1 MKYLVDVRI
10 HDREA
15 AKPHLAGHLAYLNAH
30 FETGNFSMFG
40 AYGDGTG
47 GMLIA
52 EASSLEALEAVLN
65 LDPLKAGNCTKWQV
79 TPLKVACFD
88 PAAFAS

>member
-1 MKYLVDVRI
+1 
-10 HDREA
+10 
-15 AKPHLAGHLAYLNAH
+15 
-30 FETGNFSMFG
+30 MFG

-52 EASSLEALEAVLN
+52 EAASPEALESVLE
-65 LDPLKAGNCTKWQV
+65 LDPLKAGNCAKWQA

-88 PAAFAS
+88 PAAFTH

>member
-1 MKYLVDVRI
+1 MKFLVDVRI
-10 HDREA
+10 HEREA
-15 AKPHLAGHLAYLNAH
+15 AKPHLAAHLAYLNAH
-30 FETGNFSMFG
+30 FETGDFSMFG

-52 EASSLEALEAVLN
+52 EAASPEALESVLE
-65 LDPLKAGNCTKWQV
+65 LDPLKAGNCAKWQA

-88 PAAFAS
+88 PAAFTH